1 MDTTQFDSLARKI
14 CSTLTRRG
22 MLATLAGVAA
32 FLPLD
37 ASDIEARRKS
47 KKRKRKSRN
56 KGKCKQTQKACGK
69 KCIPIDQCCTSAD
82 CGNQGVCTDGA
93 CVCGA
98 GQKACRGRCIAE
110 SACCEHAE
118 CDEDH
123 LCNDNACVDAQLD
136 KACGSG
142 IISRFTCCNGAC
154 PGSQT
159 CDNETCVCP
168 DEAMWPCPDGP
179 CVAGGQCCTDDGCD
193 GPLVCADGY
202 CGCPDPGDV
211 VCNGDCCDGSTNEI
225 CHSEAEPQVC
235 AGGGCGLSDWCNT
248 AEYQVCEDVGT
259 SYCVCLTAFA
269 SSGEEPACIDYYS
282 LYQDSDDCTSCTTS
296 SDCDPG
302 WACVQG
308 SDSADTGYCSCTGFF
323 CAQVCDESGSMR
335 ERHRSAKVAAADAR
349 IAELPRAK
357 PRRTGK

>member
-1 MDTTQFDSLARKI
+1 MDTTQFDSLTRMI
-14 CSTLTRRG
+14 GSTLTRRG

-37 ASDIEARRKS
+37 APEIEARRKR
-47 KKRKRKSRN
+47 KKRKNAQDR
-56 KGKCKQTQKACGK
+56 GKCKRNQKKCGK
-69 KCIPIDQCCTSAD
+69 KCITVDSCCTSED
-82 CGNQGVCTDGA
+82 CGELGD
-93 CVCGA
+93 CVSGTCLCPA
-98 GQKACRGRCIAE
+98 GKKPCAGRCIAE
-110 SACCEHAE
+110 SACCRHDE
-118 CDEDH
+118 CDVQQHCE
-123 LCNDNACVDAQLD
+123 NGSCVASALT
-136 KACGSG
+136 KGCGDG
-142 IISRFTCCNGAC
+142 VISRDYCCEGEC
-154 PGSQT
+154 PGIQT
-159 CDNETCVCP
+159 CQDGLCVCP
-168 DEAMWPCPDGP
+168 LPEMWPCPDGS
-179 CVAGGQCCTDDGCD
+179 CKAGGQCCLNSQCPGSH
-193 GPLVCADGY
+193 VCADGY
-202 CGCPDPGDV
+202 CACPDASDV
-211 VCNGDCCDGSTNEI
+211 VCDADCCDGAANEI
-225 CHSEAEPQVC
+225 CNSEDVPSFC
-235 AGGGCGLSDWCNT
+235 TNGGCQLSDWCNT
-248 AEYQVCEDVGT
+248 SDYQVCEDVGT

-269 SSGEEPACIDYYS
+269 SSGEEAACIDYYS